1 MARSRFHST
10 PRQSGHKRE
19 KLCRATAA
27 CYPEVHMPHPDPFR
41 ALVLENDGGT
51 IRDAIQQLPVGSL
64 PDGDVLVSVA
74 YSSVNYKDALAVTNR
89 GKIAR
94 RFPMVPGIDFSGVV
108 ADSKSSRFA
117 PGDPVVLTGWGV
129 GEEHWG
135 GFAQL
140 ARVKADWLLPL
151 PEGLTLK
158 SAMSIG
164 TAGLTA
170 MFCVM
175 ALEEH
180 GVRPDKGDVL
190 VTGATGGVGCLAVML
205 LAKLGYRVAAS
216 TGKTDAHEFLKSLG
230 ARKIVDRRELAART
244 DKPLEAGRWAGA
256 IDSVGGETLAGLLSQ
271 MQRDGCVA
279 AVGLAG
285 GPELHTTVYPFILR
299 AVSLVGV
306 SSGSASIDKRTTA
319 WGRLARSLPL
329 ETLERITRTARLDD
343 LPALCEQMMDG
354 RTSGRAVIDVNS

>member
-1 MARSRFHST
+1 MA
-10 PRQSGHKRE
+10 
-19 KLCRATAA
+19 
-27 CYPEVHMPHPDPFR
+27 HPNPFR
-41 ALVLENDGGT
+41 ALVLDDVAGT
-51 IRDAIQQLPVGSL
+51 IHADIRQLSVSSL
-64 PDGDVLVSVA
+64 PEGDVLVSIA
-74 YSSVNYKDALAVTNR
+74 YSSLNYKDALAVTNR

-108 ADSKSSRFA
+108 AESSSTRFT

-140 ARVKADWLLPL
+140 ARVKSDWLLPL

-158 SAMSIG
+158 DAMGIG

-180 GVRPDKGDVL
+180 SVRPDKSKVL

-205 LAKLGYRVAAS
+205 LAKLGCRVAAS
-216 TGKTDAHEFLKSLG
+216 TGKTDAHELLKSLG
-230 ARKIVDRRELAART
+230 AQEIIGRHELARHT
-244 DKPLEAGRWAGA
+244 DKPLESGRWAGA
-256 IDSVGGETLAGLLSQ
+256 IDSVGGETLASLLRQ

-285 GPELHTTVYPFILR
+285 GAELHTTVYPFILR

-306 SSGSASIDKRTTA
+306 SSGSASMDRRRMA
-319 WGRLARSLPL
+319 WKRLAHELPL

-343 LPALCEQMMDG
+343 LPALCGQMLDG
-354 RTSGRAVIDVNS
+354 KTRGRVVIDVNA